1 MRRFGD
7 GTPYGRG
14 GRAWWRRRKRP
25 PLPPGA
31 PLLLSLSFTRRLT
44 LSPGRLPPDLVVA
57 AVVEK
62 TGVEADLVA
71 AVAEEEEARRPP
83 FLPGALSHPLPPPSS
98 LL

>member
-1 MRRFGD
+1 MVHHMGVEA
-7 GTPYGRG
+7 GLGGGGERG
-14 GRAWWRRRKRP
+14 
-25 PLPPGA
+25 PLSLPVP
-31 PLLLSLSFTRRLT
+31 PLLLSLSFTRQLT

-98 LL
+98 LLL